1 MKCTQVKK
9 NFSHC
14 TLYVCSARP
23 KSFPVKCQGHVVLLQ
38 YIIIQSRTQF
48 FFCSKKERKLQF
60 PQNSKMKF
68 FITPTPLVPLRLKK
82 ILELFLPFRQIPQ
95 KVYCPIKLHI
105 SYSDFSIFF
114 CIFYRILE
122 HSNFYPFVTLNSNIK
137 FNEEGEHQYIF
148 KKRVKFKYLKRGNHL
163 KNVDL

>member
-38 YIIIQSRTQF
+38 YIIIQSRTNI

-68 FITPTPLVPLRLKK
+68 FITPTPLVPFEPLRLKK

-114 CIFYRILE
+114 CNFYRILE
-122 HSNFYPFVTLNSNIK
+122 HSNFYPLVTLNSNIK
-137 FNEEGEHQYIF
+137 LM
-148 KKRVKFKYLKRGNHL
+148 RMGNINTFL
-163 KNVDL
+163 RKGSNSNI